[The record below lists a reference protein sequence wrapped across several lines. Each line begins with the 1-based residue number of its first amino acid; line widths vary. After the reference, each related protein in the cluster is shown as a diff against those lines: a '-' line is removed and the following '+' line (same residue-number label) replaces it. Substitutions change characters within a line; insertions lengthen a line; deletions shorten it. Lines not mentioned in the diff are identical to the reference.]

1 LLDLFG
7 KSIAGVKGNEME
19 IVKSVIA
26 LFPASL
32 LLCGSVALFRTA
44 QSMWVSLQ
52 LIGSLFFLIV
62 VFAHMCEALGMLNW
76 MHWGLENS
84 IGHYLDLGSAL
95 LGLTLFPA
103 GYCLYALATR
113 KSESALALALTR

>member
-1 LLDLFG
+1 MNDRLAPRIRILLGSSIAIGPGKATTKAHRERLFG

-26 LFPASL
+26 LVPASL

-44 QSMWVSLQ
+44 QSMWVSFQ

-62 VFAHMCEALGMLNW
+62 VFAHMCEALGILNW
-76 MHWGLENS
+76 MHWGS
-84 IGHYLDLGSAL
+84 
-95 LGLTLFPA
+95 
-103 GYCLYALATR
+103 
-113 KSESALALALTR
+113 